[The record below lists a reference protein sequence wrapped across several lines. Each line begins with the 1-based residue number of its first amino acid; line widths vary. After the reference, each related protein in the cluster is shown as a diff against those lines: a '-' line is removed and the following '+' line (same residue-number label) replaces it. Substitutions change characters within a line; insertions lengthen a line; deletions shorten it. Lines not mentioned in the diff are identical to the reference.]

1 MVLFP
6 GGWPAGETV
15 RFERI
20 RIKGAFTVSATA
32 TGAGDKA
39 DGSAPL
45 PVKLTS
51 PVRIAS
57 LAGQNLTVAWWAG
70 AAPTVKVEGGASVAV
85 EPASCGVAATLG
97 RPCYRFATAVGES
110 YTLQGSASPT
120 LKQDGDAD
128 LERSIKTIKTDDVPR
143 SRLNFAVALTA
154 FAVRSVAAL
163 DNGLALTPPRG
174 WRSWNEFGCDIN
186 QTNIESQMEAM
197 VSRQRSVDGVPTSL
211 LDLGYTSAAIDDCWQ
226 ACNSGPGGVG
236 FHNASGYPCVHKC
249 VCGCAPSD

>member
-39 DGSAPL
+39 DGSAPR

-70 AAPTVKVEGGASVAV
+70 SHTHIQPRRVLRKLAGRHWV
-85 EPASCGVAATLG
+85 LG
-97 RPCYRFATAVGES
+97 IALHHERLVATAVG
-110 YTLQGSASPT
+110 
-120 LKQDGDAD
+120 
-128 LERSIKTIKTDDVPR
+128 
-143 SRLNFAVALTA
+143 
-154 FAVRSVAAL
+154 
-163 DNGLALTPPRG
+163 RG
-174 WRSWNEFGCDIN
+174 
-186 QTNIESQMEAM
+186 
-197 VSRQRSVDGVPTSL
+197 
-211 LDLGYTSAAIDDCWQ
+211 
-226 ACNSGPGGVG
+226 
-236 FHNASGYPCVHKC
+236 
-249 VCGCAPSD
+249 

>member
-57 LAGQNLTVAWWAG
+57 LAGQNLTVAWWVG
-70 AAPTVKVEGGASVAV
+70 AAPTVKVEGGASVAARV
-85 EPASCGVAATLG
+85 
-97 RPCYRFATAVGES
+97 
-110 YTLQGSASPT
+110 
-120 LKQDGDAD
+120 
-128 LERSIKTIKTDDVPR
+128 
-143 SRLNFAVALTA
+143 
-154 FAVRSVAAL
+154 
-163 DNGLALTPPRG
+163 LTP
-174 WRSWNEFGCDIN
+174 NA
-186 QTNIESQMEAM
+186 TT
-197 VSRQRSVDGVPTSL
+197 SRQMHREPTTKL
-211 LDLGYTSAAIDDCWQ
+211 T
-226 ACNSGPGGVG
+226 
-236 FHNASGYPCVHKC
+236 
-249 VCGCAPSD
+249 

>member
-57 LAGQNLTVAWWAG
+57 LAGQNLTVAWWVG
-70 AAPTVKVEGGASVAV
+70 AAPTVKVEGGRG
-85 EPASCGVAATLG
+85 CRQNTL
-97 RPCYRFATAVGES
+97 
-110 YTLQGSASPT
+110 
-120 LKQDGDAD
+120 
-128 LERSIKTIKTDDVPR
+128 
-143 SRLNFAVALTA
+143 
-154 FAVRSVAAL
+154 
-163 DNGLALTPPRG
+163 
-174 WRSWNEFGCDIN
+174 
-186 QTNIESQMEAM
+186 
-197 VSRQRSVDGVPTSL
+197 
-211 LDLGYTSAAIDDCWQ
+211 
-226 ACNSGPGGVG
+226 
-236 FHNASGYPCVHKC
+236 
-249 VCGCAPSD
+249 